1 MAAPTYQDLAAQK
14 RAHQIALIPPEW
26 RLDSVPSVESTPN
39 ALAYLREI
47 LSPAEL
53 ALTEETNITVQ
64 LHKLSSGELSS
75 LELTRAFA
83 KRAALAH
90 QLTTCCTEIFFE
102 EAFKVAR
109 GLDEHLARTGKTVG
123 PLHGLPISIKDL
135 FTVKGVDTSIGW
147 VGLTKN
153 PATTDKSVARTL
165 RRLGAVLYVKTNLP
179 QSMMMSDSYN
189 HVFGQCVHP
198 LNRKLISGGSSG
210 GEASLIAAR
219 GSVLGIGTDLG
230 GSIRIP
236 ASLCGLYGL
245 SPSQGRHPY
254 ERGSPQQDIVRS
266 VAGPMSCSLAT
277 IERYMEALP
286 FASPWEVDQHTAPIP
301 WRTNL
306 ACPGAKRLKI
316 AFVVDDGVVR
326 VQPPIARAMREVIHA
341 LKAAGHEVI
350 EWDASTHNH
359 AYALWEK
366 AIFSDG
372 GEACRKKTEMTGEPL
387 IEGML
392 VGSPENTLT
401 TSETHQLNA
410 DKYAYESFYLDRWV
424 SSGIDGLIMPNT
436 PWVGYK
442 PWTWIKSHAYVGY
455 TSIWNLLGYAA
466 LAVPVT
472 TVSRTMDLPDE
483 EWLGDVPKNASERF
497 NIEQYDVDL
506 VEGMPVGLQ
515 VVGGRFGEEKCIA
528 VAKAIEH
535 AMKRRNVT
543 RASLLT

>member
-1 MAAPTYQDLAAQK
+1 
-14 RAHQIALIPPEW
+14 
-26 RLDSVPSVESTPN
+26 
-39 ALAYLREI
+39 
-47 LSPAEL
+47 
-53 ALTEETNITVQ
+53 
-64 LHKLSSGELSS
+64 
-75 LELTRAFA
+75 
-83 KRAALAH
+83 
-90 QLTTCCTEIFFE
+90 
-102 EAFKVAR
+102 
-109 GLDEHLARTGKTVG
+109 
-123 PLHGLPISIKDL
+123 
-135 FTVKGVDTSIGW
+135 
-147 VGLTKN
+147 
-153 PATTDKSVARTL
+153 
-165 RRLGAVLYVKTNLP
+165 
-179 QSMMMSDSYN
+179 
-189 HVFGQCVHP
+189 
-198 LNRKLISGGSSG
+198 
-210 GEASLIAAR
+210 
-219 GSVLGIGTDLG
+219 
-230 GSIRIP
+230 
-236 ASLCGLYGL
+236 
-245 SPSQGRHPY
+245 
-254 ERGSPQQDIVRS
+254 
-266 VAGPMSCSLAT
+266 MSCSLAA

-341 LKAAGHEVI
+341 LRAAGHEGMYQTPHAFSQSFNPLQSLTIPKVI

-436 PWVGYK
+436 PWVGYM

-483 EWLGDVPKNASERF
+483 AWVGDVPKNASERF
-497 NIEQYDVDL
+497 NIEQCMFLPFWPTGSLLSLLCCFADVSLDDVDL

-515 VVGGRFGEEKCIA
+515 VVGGRFGEEKCVA